1 MYEYYDYENVEERQ
15 KMEQARARVVAQK
28 RAEKKA
34 KSRKW
39 WGTVALAL
47 VFGFVAA
54 ASFILV
60 NFVHDSVSINTKKAG
75 VESVLPEKGRDREE
89 SAKEKESAKTEKKST
104 DEEKDEKED
113 AAEKDTTPVTIN
125 KSEGVAVSQTD
136 VSKDGVSSVKD
147 VAKEVMPSIVAITN
161 KSLQEVRMM
170 FSYETQ
176 VFESESEGSGIIIG
190 QNDSELLILTN
201 NHVVDGAQ
209 TLTVRFIDEEACEA
223 QLKGSDSG
231 LDVAVI
237 SVNLDDLKKSTKDI
251 IKIALIGDSDKLE
264 IGEQVVAI
272 GNALGYGQSVTTGIV
287 SALNREVEM
296 SGLEGGLI
304 QTDAAINP
312 GNSGGALLNMNGE
325 VIGINSAKLSDTTV
339 EGMCYAIPI
348 STAIPTAEALM
359 NRETREEVS
368 EDEMGYM
375 GIVGVLITRSDA
387 EKYSMPEGIYLQQ
400 IVEDSA
406 AEEAGLR
413 VGDIIEKFDGITIGS
428 YAELQKQMKYYRAG
442 EDVDLT
448 IYRQDDGEYE
458 EMVITITLGRREDE
472 D

>member
-1 MYEYYDYENVEERQ
+1 MYEYYDYDNPEERER
-15 KMEQARARVVAQK
+15 MEQARARVAAQK
-28 RAEKKA
+28 KAEKKA
-34 KSRKW
+34 KRKKW
-39 WGTVALAL
+39 WSSVALAL
-47 VFGFVAA
+47 VFGLVAGGA
-54 ASFILV
+54 FIGINYAYDYLSGR
-60 NFVHDSVSINTKKAG
+60 DKTSVVDK
-75 VESVLPEKGRDREE
+75 VLPDKDSDEKQEDKA
-89 SAKEKESAKTEKKST
+89 AKEEKP
-104 DEEKDEKED
+104 DKDETED
-113 AAEKDTTPVTIN
+113 KDTEVNKSSSPVTIN
-125 KSEGVAVSQTD
+125 KSEGVAAKTSNNT
-136 VSKDGVSSVKD
+136 DGVSSVRD

-170 FSYETQ
+170 FSYETH

-237 SVNLDDLKKSTKDI
+237 SVNLDDLKKSTRDA
-251 IKIALIGDSDKLE
+251 IKIALIGDSDELE

-312 GNSGGALLNMNGE
+312 GNSGGALLNMKGE

-348 STAIPTAEALM
+348 STAIPTAETLM
-359 NRETREEVS
+359 NRVTREEVP
-368 EDEMGYM
+368 EDEVGYM
-375 GIVGVLITRSDA
+375 GIVGVLITKSDA

-400 IVEDSA
+400 IVEGSA
-406 AEEAGLR
+406 AEDAGLK

-458 EMVITITLGRREDE
+458 EKVITITLGEREDE
-472 D
+472 E